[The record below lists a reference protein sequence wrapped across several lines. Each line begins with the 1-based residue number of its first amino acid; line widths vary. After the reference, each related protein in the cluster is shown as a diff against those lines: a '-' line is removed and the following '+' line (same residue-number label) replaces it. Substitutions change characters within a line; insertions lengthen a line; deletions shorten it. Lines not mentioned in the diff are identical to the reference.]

1 MPDARIAYNTALYD
15 ETVRFYTDV
24 LELPAVKSFDHE
36 SRGTLFRLND
46 NTVIEVFAAGR
57 GQPPISPLP
66 NNSFQ
71 IMLEVED
78 IDFAYQKLKAK
89 GADLKGPPIQKPW
102 MRELI
107 VRDPN
112 GVEVWL
118 FTYPD

>member
-1 MPDARIAYNTALYD
+1 MPDARIAYNTAWYD

-66 NNSFQ
+66 NNSLQ

-78 IDFAYQKLKAK
+78 IDSAYQKL
-89 GADLKGPPIQKPW
+89 
-102 MRELI
+102 
-107 VRDPN
+107 
-112 GVEVWL
+112 
-118 FTYPD
+118 